1 MPPPTNRPPLLSIVA
16 TDPIAVEGTNYD
28 GPPDIT
34 ITVMLTLG
42 PSTNT
47 PPDFVLGYPPKAAAL
62 IFDFGPRPPPVVLPD
77 KCFHLSAAGPNG
89 AWFHIECTTDRLYWT
104 PICTNQVING
114 SIDFVDP
121 EAQRY
126 QVRFYRAV
134 PEAGPPQE

>member
-1 MPPPTNRPPLLSIVA
+1 VPL
-16 TDPIAVEGTNYD
+16 DD

-34 ITVMLTLG
+34 STVILTLE

-62 IFDFGPRPPPVVLPD
+62 ILDFGPRPPTAVLPD
-77 KCFHLSAAGPNG
+77 KCFHLNATGPNG
-89 AWFHIECTTDRLYWT
+89 AWFHIEGATDLLSWT

-121 EAQRY
+121 EAQSN
-126 QVRFYRAV
+126 QARFYRAV
-134 PEAGPPQE
+134 PEAGPPAE